1 MRKYLLPKGG
11 NFYKV
16 NLHCH
21 STFSDGKRTPEE
33 LKEEYMAHGYSAVA
47 FTDHNVFI
55 PHNELTDES
64 FVALNGFEL
73 DINQGDKYS
82 PTNKC
87 CHICYVALSP
97 DTENIVCWHREKFVG
112 NSSKAHR
119 HLVKFDESLPDYE
132 RVYTPECISDMM
144 QKGREGGF
152 FVTYNHP
159 VWSMENYGDYIRYN
173 GMHAFEICN
182 YGCEVEG
189 YPEYNPKI
197 YDEFLRAGKRIYCVS
212 TDDNHN
218 ARPCDHPQYD
228 SFGGW
233 VCVKADS
240 LTYENI
246 TDGLMKG
253 NFYAS
258 RGPEIYE
265 LWCKEGKVHIKCSP
279 AAKIEAYYGVRRG
292 RVCMAAPGETIT
304 EAEFEISEDF
314 KYFRLCVTDQRGK
327 TADTQAYFLG
337 EE

>member
-1 MRKYLLPKGG
+1 MKKYLLPETG

-21 STFSDGKRTPEE
+21 STWSDGKRTPEE
-33 LKEEYMAHGYSAVA
+33 LKAEYMAKGYSAVA

-55 PHNELTDES
+55 LHNELSDEN
-64 FVALNGFEL
+64 FIALNGFEL
-73 DINQGDKYS
+73 DVNQGDKYS
-82 PTNKC
+82 QTNKC

-97 DTENIVCWHREKFVG
+97 DTDKIVCWHREKFVG
-112 NSSKAHR
+112 NSSKMHR

-159 VWSMENYGDYIRYN
+159 AWSLEDFGDYMNYN
-173 GMHAFEICN
+173 GMHAYEICN
-182 YGCEVEG
+182 YGCEIEG
-189 YPEYNPKI
+189 YAEYTPKV
-197 YDEFLRAGKRIYCVS
+197 YDDMLRGGKRIYCVS

-218 ARPCDHPQYD
+218 GRPKDHPQYD

-240 LTYENI
+240 LTYENL
-246 TDGLMKG
+246 TDGLVKG

-258 RGPEIYE
+258 RGPEIKALWYE
-265 LWCKEGKVHIKCSP
+265 DGKVHIETSP
-279 AAKIEAYYGVRRG
+279 AARIDLYHGIRRG
-292 RVCMAAPGETIT
+292 RAVVAPAGETVT
-304 EAEFEISEDF
+304 VAEFEVPENSI
-314 KYFRLCVTDQRGK
+314 YFRLTVTDERGK
-327 TADTQAYFLG
+327 TADTNAYFVDQL
-337 EE
+337 

>member
-1 MRKYLLPKGG
+1 MKKYLLPKEGYD
-11 NFYKV
+11 YKV

-21 STFSDGKRTPEE
+21 STYSDGKRTPEE
-33 LKEEYMAHGYSAVA
+33 LKEEYMAHGYSAIA
-47 FTDHNVFI
+47 FTDHNVFLL
-55 PHNELTDES
+55 HNELTDEN

-73 DINQGDKYS
+73 DVNQAGAYA

-97 DTENIVCWHREKFVG
+97 DTEQIVCWHREKFVG

-119 HLVKFDESLPDYE
+119 PLVKFDDSLPDYE

-159 VWSMENYGDYIRYN
+159 AWSMEDYGDYMHYE
-173 GMHAFEICN
+173 GMHAMEISN

-189 YPEYNPKI
+189 YPEYNPHV
-197 YDEFLRAGKRIYCVS
+197 YDDMLRAGKRIYCVS

-218 ARPCDHPQYD
+218 GRPKDHPQYD

-240 LTYENI
+240 LTYKNI
-246 TDGLMKG
+246 TDSLLNG

-258 RGPEIYE
+258 RGPEIQE
-265 LWCKEGKVHIKCSP
+265 LWLEDDVVHISCSP
-279 AAKIEAYYGVRRG
+279 AAKIEMVTGIRKARSII
-292 RVCMAAPGETIT
+292 APAGESLC
-304 EAEFEISEDF
+304 EAEFKVEPHYGYI
-314 KYFRLCVTDQRGK
+314 RITVTDEHGK
-327 TADTQAYFLG
+327 TADTNAYFLN
-337 EE
+337 ED

>member
-1 MRKYLLPKGG
+1 MRKYLLPEGG

-47 FTDHNVFI
+47 FTDHNVLI
-55 PHNELTDES
+55 PHHELTDEN
-64 FVALNGFEL
+64 FVALSGFEL
-73 DINQGDKYS
+73 DVNEAEKHSGFK
-82 PTNKC
+82 KC
-87 CHICYVALSP
+87 CHICYVALEP
-97 DTENIVCWHREKFVG
+97 NNEQIVCWHREKFVG
-112 NSSKAHR
+112 KSSVAHR
-119 HLVKFDESLPDYE
+119 PLVKFDESLPDYE

-144 QKGREGGF
+144 QKGRDGGF

-159 VWSMENYGDYIRYN
+159 VWSMEDYSNYMGYH
-173 GMHAFEICN
+173 GMHAMEICN

-189 YPEYNPKI
+189 YPDYNPKV
-197 YDEFLRAGKRIYCVS
+197 YDDMLRGGERIYCIS

-218 ARPCDHPQYD
+218 RRSKDDPQYD

-258 RGPEIYE
+258 RGPEIKALWYE
-265 LWCKEGKVHIKCSP
+265 DGKIHVECSP
-279 AAKIEAYYGVRRG
+279 AARIDAIYGIRRG
-292 RVCMAAPGETIT
+292 RAVIAPNGQAVT
-304 EAEFEISEDF
+304 EAEFEVPEDSV
-314 KYFRLCVTDQRGK
+314 YVRLTVTDEHGK
-327 TADTQAYFLG
+327 TADTNAFFMDQI
-337 EE
+337 